1 MRDKTMNIQDNIDFS
16 KAIKNPFA
24 KIAKEAKK
32 NHGELSLDTSR
43 KMMKEAIKAVCE
55 TWTK

>member
-1 MRDKTMNIQDNIDFS
+1 MPDKTVNIQDNIDFS

-24 KIAKEAKK
+24 KIAREARK
-32 NHGELSLDTSR
+32 NYGELPPDTSR
-43 KMMKEAIKAVCE
+43 KMMVEAIKEVHE

>member
-43 KMMKEAIKAVCE
+43 KMMKEAIKEVHE
-55 TWTK
+55 TW